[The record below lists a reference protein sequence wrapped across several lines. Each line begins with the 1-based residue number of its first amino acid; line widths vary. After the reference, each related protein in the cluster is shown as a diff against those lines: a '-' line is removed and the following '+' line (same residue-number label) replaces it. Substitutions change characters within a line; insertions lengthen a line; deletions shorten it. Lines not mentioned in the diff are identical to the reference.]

1 MEGSRETEDVEIFVK
16 TFSNLSQRGRKLAIH
31 KLVSTLDS
39 DEMDMV
45 IEAIDSKIDN
55 VALQQSEDRQSMIEN
70 ESLEDSGVSSISP
83 SETNFDQVHA
93 NRKNKNFGNRHNA
106 PHSGLF
112 RSSLEVSKCSIYPK
126 YLTGLVT
133 HGHTKRHQF
142 TYINRDRDMFSK
154 IAIILC
160 FFRKKK
166 KKTWILLCFIPA

>member
-83 SETNFDQVHA
+83 SETNFDQVHTYIM
-93 NRKNKNFGNRHNA
+93 NKNF
-106 PHSGLF
+106 
-112 RSSLEVSKCSIYPK
+112 K
-126 YLTGLVT
+126 
-133 HGHTKRHQF
+133 TK
-142 TYINRDRDMFSK
+142 
-154 IAIILC
+154 
-160 FFRKKK
+160 
-166 KKTWILLCFIPA
+166 WPILLPYMRLHLRSGHHLLTPTLSGGGAH

>member
-55 VALQQSEDRQSMIEN
+55 VALQQSEDRQSNIEN

-83 SETNFDQVHA
+83 SETNFDQVKVKK
-93 NRKNKNFGNRHNA
+93 NPIPILIVSILGGRRKRHGYC
-106 PHSGLF
+106 HVL
-112 RSSLEVSKCSIYPK
+112 SKCRNRGERTDSFATNTNVPMSI
-126 YLTGLVT
+126 
-133 HGHTKRHQF
+133 QF
-142 TYINRDRDMFSK
+142 LRI
-154 IAIILC
+154 
-160 FFRKKK
+160 
-166 KKTWILLCFIPA
+166 